1 MCRTVAVVL
10 LYRCSLVVHARGCL
24 DSQHSAL
31 QIARAIRDGYDVRG
45 VYYWTLMDNFEWN
58 AGYDMK
64 FGVYAWERGNP
75 KNQRVLKEGG
85 RLLAKI
91 FATWP
96 DDTKQLKDFCEVS
109 LVDGSFPSRVAFCMC
124 SIQHDSHEYSACTQ
138 KICKLSPMLFKGMCI
153 EK

>member
-109 LVDGSFPSRVAFCMC
+109 LIDGSFPSGVACAAYNMILTIILPALKEFASYRPC
-124 SIQHDSHEYSACTQ
+124 SLRACA
-138 KICKLSPMLFKGMCI
+138 
-153 EK
+153 